1 MDIRLLKINAMKRF
15 YKFMNTNMVALNL
28 WSEYNPVGKIY
39 AGLEK
44 RQEIADK
51 RFKFCMERSRT
62 RPGWKVCYLRYCQL
76 AKADTLLDYVKQRK
90 ERHGHN

>member
-1 MDIRLLKINAMKRF
+1 MDIRLLKINAMKKF
-15 YKFMNTNMVALNL
+15 YKFINTNNVALNL

-51 RFKFCMERSRT
+51 RFKFCLERSKT
-62 RPGWKVCYLRYCQL
+62 RPGWKECYLRYCQL
-76 AKADTLLDYVKQRK
+76 SKADLLLKYIKQRK
-90 ERHGHN
+90 ERYGHN

>member
-1 MDIRLLKINAMKRF
+1 MNIRLLKINAMQRF
-15 YKFMNTNMVALNL
+15 HKFMNTNMVALNL

-51 RFKFCMERSRT
+51 RFKFCMERSRK
-62 RPGWKVCYLRYCQL
+62 RPSWKVCYLRYCQL
-76 AKADTLLDYVKQRK
+76 AKADELLIYIKERK
-90 ERHGHN
+90 ERHGY

>member
-1 MDIRLLKINAMKRF
+1 MKRF
-15 YKFMNTNMVALNL
+15 HKFMNTNMVGLNL

-51 RFKFCMERSRT
+51 RFKFCME
-62 RPGWKVCYLRYCQL
+62 
-76 AKADTLLDYVKQRK
+76 
-90 ERHGHN
+90 

>member
-1 MDIRLLKINAMKRF
+1 MKRF

-51 RFKFCMERSRT
+51 RFKFCMERSRM
-62 RPGWKVCYLRYCQL
+62 RPSWKVCYFSNSR
-76 AKADTLLDYVKQRK
+76 ARK
-90 ERHGHN
+90 TKKIFRGINR

>member
-1 MDIRLLKINAMKRF
+1 MDVRLLKINAMKRF

-44 RQEIADK
+44 RQEI
-51 RFKFCMERSRT
+51 FKYSDNFLE
-62 RPGWKVCYLRYCQL
+62 K
-76 AKADTLLDYVKQRK
+76 LLL
-90 ERHGHN
+90 